1 MITIQIIAM
10 VTFPICVL
18 LLINPQVTMLYV
30 IFLSM
35 VPASLMLIVAY
46 LMYQCQQ
53 PRRGRICCNVK
64 QCERKICAIGCNCCS
79 LGTDDDTSCFI

>member
-10 VTFPICVL
+10 ITFPICVL

-30 IFLSM
+30 IFLS
-35 VPASLMLIVAY
+35 VTPASLMPIIAY

-53 PRRGRICCNVK
+53 KGG
-64 QCERKICAIGCNCCS
+64 EFAAM
-79 LGTDDDTSCFI
+79 